1 MDEVQELLE
10 MAREL
15 TAASKPNIKGLYR
28 KYNRSVFGGELP
40 DDLPILWFK
49 SKSVGGTCS
58 GYWRRDGTSEATKI
72 KISEYIAGDE
82 DVVIGVLLHEM
93 VHAYCLEKRLDKGH
107 GSIFNSLRR
116 KFGSKAGVD
125 IPRKESIDHFEV
137 PEDVQTKPMG
147 VIVVDSPTGKGIATF
162 GIKFFKSS
170 LHRIVEKLEKYAK
183 MYGEQGK
190 HFDATLIQTESRD
203 VMLYPEK
210 RTFNRLETYRVDQG
224 LINDIF
230 NKGKEL
236 ARVTSNE
243 PTLMP
248 A

>member
-82 DVVIGVLLHEM
+82 DVVIGVLGRSTLTIFFMPLQREI
-93 VHAYCLEKRLDKGH
+93 KGW
-107 GSIFNSLRR
+107 GRFAALARET
-116 KFGSKAGVD
+116 GSK
-125 IPRKESIDHFEV
+125 KCTHFVTAITIV
-137 PEDVQTKPMG
+137 P
-147 VIVVDSPTGKGIATF
+147 
-162 GIKFFKSS
+162 
-170 LHRIVEKLEKYAK
+170 
-183 MYGEQGK
+183 
-190 HFDATLIQTESRD
+190 SR
-203 VMLYPEK
+203 
-210 RTFNRLETYRVDQG
+210 
-224 LINDIF
+224 
-230 NKGKEL
+230 
-236 ARVTSNE
+236 
-243 PTLMP
+243 
-248 A
+248 